1 MTFDFFSSMDYLY
14 SNNSGL
20 NIFSFSWLFA
30 FILFGLLNCRLFY
43 RVVKVNFFSC
53 FTFTNSWVSLLSW
66 DRRIFVNLLAVLNF
80 FFIQNALG
88 LVRYSFSC
96 SCLFFVNFIL
106 SGILWF
112 NVFFLSCCFKMVRL
126 SVHFIPVGVPLR
138 LGFAVCLVEVI
149 GYIIR
154 LFTLALRLAVNMTT
168 GHILMGMFRGSYAV
182 FGFLNSLLILRVLC
196 FFLIFDLCIGFIQS
210 YVFSLLSSQYKEGI
224 K

>member
-1 MTFDFFSSMDYLY
+1 M
-14 SNNSGL
+14 
-20 NIFSFSWLFA
+20 
-30 FILFGLLNCRLFY
+30 
-43 RVVKVNFFSC
+43 
-53 FTFTNSWVSLLSW
+53 
-66 DRRIFVNLLAVLNF
+66 NLLAVLNF

-88 LVRYSFSC
+88 LVSYSFSC
-96 SCLFFVNFIL
+96 SCLFFVKFIV

-112 NVFFLSCCFKMVRL
+112 NVFFLACCFNLIKL
-126 SVHFIPVGVPLR
+126 SVHFIPVGVPLS

-182 FGFLNSLLILRVLC
+182 FGMFTSLVILSILC